1 VVKKSPHNTAL
12 LQIKNLEVEF
22 ATDRGLV
29 KAISGVDLRV
39 SRGETVGL
47 VGESGA
53 GKSVLGRSI
62 MQLIPPPG
70 RVRRGQ
76 ILWKGADLLQRSD
89 KEMRKLRSRSIAMI
103 FQDPM
108 TALNPLKKIKDQL
121 LEAILLHQPV
131 SRAHALDIVLQRLRD
146 VELPQ
151 PEIAMENYP
160 HQLSGG
166 MRQRVVIALAL
177 VNNPELVI
185 ADEPTTALDVTIQ
198 AQILQLLKDLQQ
210 EHNLSIIMITHNMAV
225 VAETCSRV
233 NVMYAGRIVERGETA
248 TIFEQPMHP
257 YTQALL
263 RSIIRLD
270 QKMKRLETIPGLMP
284 DLIHIPPG
292 CAFHPRCGMA
302 FSLCSQRQPQ
312 LQEITKTHWAA
323 CHLVEQA
330 CQH

>member
-1 VVKKSPHNTAL
+1 VEPNSTQNL
-12 LQIKNLEVEF
+12 LDVKNLEVEF
-22 ATDRGLV
+22 STNRGVV
-29 KAISGVDLRV
+29 KALNRV
-39 SRGETVGL
+39 NLEVRFGETVGL

-62 MQLIPPPG
+62 MQLLSYPG
-70 RVRRGQ
+70 RVSGGE
-76 ILWKGADLLQRSD
+76 IFWNGEDLLKRSEKQMCELRSD
-89 KEMRKLRSRSIAMI
+89 SIAMV

-121 LEAILLHQPV
+121 LEAILLHQNV
-131 SRAHALDIVLQRLRD
+131 SREQARKIIIRRLRD

-151 PEIAMENYP
+151 PEKMMENYP

-177 VNNPELVI
+177 VNDPALII

-198 AQILQLLKDLQQ
+198 AQILELLKNLQK
-210 EHNLSIIMITHNMAV
+210 ENNLSTIMITHNMAV

-233 NVMYAGRIVERGETA
+233 NVMYAGRIVESGKA
-248 TIFEQPMHP
+248 VNLFDKPVHP

-270 QKMKRLETIPGLMP
+270 NESSRLETIPGVMP
-284 DLIHIPPG
+284 DLINVPSG
-292 CAFHPRCGMA
+292 CAFHPRCSESFPLCVEKKPDLLA
-302 FSLCSQRQPQ
+302 VTQNHFS
-312 LQEITKTHWAA
+312 A
-323 CHLVEQA
+323 CHLRKEHA
-330 CQH
+330 KLS

>member
-1 VVKKSPHNTAL
+1 MEPNSTQNL
-12 LQIKNLEVEF
+12 LDVKNLEVEF
-22 ATDRGLV
+22 STNRGVV
-29 KAISGVDLRV
+29 KALNRV
-39 SRGETVGL
+39 NLEVRFGETVGL

-62 MQLIPPPG
+62 MQLLSYPG
-70 RVRRGQ
+70 RVSGGE
-76 ILWKGADLLQRSD
+76 IFWNGEDLLKRSEKQMCELRSD
-89 KEMRKLRSRSIAMI
+89 SIAMV

-121 LEAILLHQPV
+121 LEAILLHQNV
-131 SRAHALDIVLQRLRD
+131 SREQARKIIIRRLRD

-151 PEIAMENYP
+151 PEKMMENYP

-177 VNNPELVI
+177 VNDPALII

-198 AQILQLLKDLQQ
+198 AQILELLKNLQK
-210 EHNLSIIMITHNMAV
+210 ENNLSTIMITHNMAV

-233 NVMYAGRIVERGETA
+233 NVMYAGRIVESGKA
-248 TIFEQPMHP
+248 VNLFDKPVHP

-270 QKMKRLETIPGLMP
+270 NESSRLETIPGVMP
-284 DLIHIPPG
+284 DLINVPSG
-292 CAFHPRCGMA
+292 CAFHPRCSESLPLCVEKKPDLLA
-302 FSLCSQRQPQ
+302 VTQNHFS
-312 LQEITKTHWAA
+312 A
-323 CHLVEQA
+323 CHLRKEHA
-330 CQH
+330 KLS